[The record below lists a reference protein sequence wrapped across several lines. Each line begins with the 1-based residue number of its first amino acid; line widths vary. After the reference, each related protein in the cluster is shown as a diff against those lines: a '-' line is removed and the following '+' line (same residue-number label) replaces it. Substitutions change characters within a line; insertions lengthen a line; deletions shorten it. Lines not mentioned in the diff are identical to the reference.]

1 MDAAEDL
8 IGPGDAIRRPRA
20 DAVED
25 RAAGAVNAGQAKDAD
40 IAAQRS
46 PRRVGGVAVGTAAG
60 DRGARVDPGAAGIP
74 IDDGRGKIADPARRG
89 EGERLAIASENR
101 GGDGGWRR
109 QSDRAAWRRRVRE
122 WG

>member
-60 DRGARVDPGAAGIP
+60 DRGALVDPGAAGIP
-74 IDDGRGKIADPARRG
+74 IDAGRGKIADPARRG
-89 EGERLAIASENR
+89 EGERLSTEEPTSEL
-101 GGDGGWRR
+101 
-109 QSDRAAWRRRVRE
+109 QSLMR
-122 WG
+122 